1 MVGDQTHFVFESYL
15 VGPSIRPSFI
25 QIGEVACIT
34 NRLLRPPGPLM
45 DTVLKPRS
53 NLFACVIIFQLSDC
67 QNVLLCGPVARN
79 VVFHVIYIYIYTW
92 SYENRVTKHFVI
104 FLNSP
109 CLIACLLRCLLMSF
123 FFACFKWLG
132 NCVEVDVDSITILP
146 TPLPPYFSLP
156 TIQICL
162 TQVTVI

>member
-1 MVGDQTHFVFESYL
+1 MYSSVDLWLE
-15 VGPSIRPSFI
+15 
-25 QIGEVACIT
+25 
-34 NRLLRPPGPLM
+34 M
-45 DTVLKPRS
+45 
-53 NLFACVIIFQLSDC
+53 
-67 QNVLLCGPVARN
+67 LC
-79 VVFHVIYIYIYTW
+79 FTSYIYIYW

-146 TPLPPYFSLP
+146 TPLPPYFSPP
-156 TIQICL
+156 TIL
-162 TQVTVI
+162 FV

>member
-34 NRLLRPPGPLM
+34 NRPLRPPGPLM

-53 NLFACVIIFQLSDC
+53 NLFAWVIIFQLSDC

-79 VVFHVIYIYIYTW
+79 VVFHVIYIYIPGVMKTGLP
-92 SYENRVTKHFVI
+92 N
-104 FLNSP
+104 
-109 CLIACLLRCLLMSF
+109 
-123 FFACFKWLG
+123 
-132 NCVEVDVDSITILP
+132 IL
-146 TPLPPYFSLP
+146 
-156 TIQICL
+156 
-162 TQVTVI
+162 